1 MPTDVRT
8 PLNDNYSTLSLTP
21 LTPHIGAEVHGVDLN
36 DVSDAQFE
44 EIERAWADWMVLVF
58 RDQAIDK
65 AAHKAF
71 GRRFGEL
78 HVHPLNHARSGDD
91 EILEVKTTAQ
101 SKYTAGDGWHT
112 DVTCDAFPPMASMLY
127 MHEVPEVGG
136 GDTLYADMYL
146 AYEMLSPA
154 MQTFLEDKV
163 AVHDGAIPYVG
174 AYGVA
179 PPTGQDYPRNE
190 HPVICRHPVTGR
202 RLLYVN
208 AGFTSHIKGLKP
220 KESRAIL
227 DMLFAL
233 IAGTPSLTC
242 RVRWEPQTL
251 TLWDNRCTQHHA
263 VWDYYPHTRWA
274 QRVSIVAP
282 ERPAA

>member
-58 RDQAIDK
+58 RGQDIDK
-65 AAHKAF
+65 DAHKAF

-101 SKYTAGDGWHT
+101 SKYTAGDAWHT
-112 DVTCDAFPPMASMLY
+112 DVTCDEFPPMASLLY
-127 MHEVPEVGG
+127 MHEIPEVGG

-154 MQTFLEDKV
+154 MRAFLEDKV

-179 PPTGQDYPRNE
+179 PPSGQDYPRNE

-208 AGFTSHIKGLKP
+208 SGFTSHIKGLKP

-233 IAGTPSLTC
+233 IATTPSLTC
-242 RVRWEPQTL
+242 RVRWEPKTL
-251 TLWDNRCTQHHA
+251 TIWDNRCTQHHA